1 MSCWLVFWLWVG
13 CLVNGSIG
21 YWIPSS
27 VVWWDG
33 GSLCWSAILWSVGRL
48 VGQVFGGFVCRPFVQ
63 ITSGSF
69 GWSIVWLCLAHGQSV
84 GQSVAWAVDGLV
96 EWLMALLVCRSVVC
110 LLS

>member
-1 MSCWLVFWLWVG
+1 MIGVLLVVWLVGWLWVG
-13 CLVNGSIG
+13 GLVNGSIG

-27 VVWWDG
+27 VVLWAG
-33 GSLCWSAILWSVGRL
+33 GSLCRSAILWSVGRL
-48 VGQVFGGFVCRPFVQ
+48 VAQVFGGFVCRPFVR

-96 EWLMALLVCRSVVC
+96 EWLMAS
-110 LLS
+110 